1 MTGTEILLAG
11 GIPALELEPQ
21 DIIDLARERR
31 SEGGTEAQRTLD
43 EHAMIYNNDHLGD
56 PNVTGTEILLAGGI
70 PALKLE
76 PQQIIR
82 LAREQRSE
90 GGTKGG
96 KANSGL
102 EENTKHYGIVKNTR
116 GPEAGVIRGPYR
128 TRQTTEQKV
137 RQFITATL
145 NKSNKLIWLSENTLV
160 RCYGRLCKKNKTW
173 TKSINATEAL
183 KIYNEYYMY
192 HIRHDDQNPEKAY
205 LDQQE
210 REFDDFV
217 KFSVEPTFTDSEKD
231 DDAMELWSEEDGEED
246 DEEDDEEV

>member
-1 MTGTEILLAG
+1 VTGSEILLAG

-21 DIIDLARERR
+21 QIIRLARDRS
-31 SEGGTEAQRTLD
+31 SEGGTESQRRFAELAKKYNSKHPD
-43 EHAMIYNNDHLGD
+43 EPA
-56 PNVTGTEILLAGGI
+56 VTGNQIRLAGGI
-70 PALKLE
+70 PALELE

-102 EENTKHYGIVKNTR
+102 EENTKHYGIVQNTR

-145 NKSNKLIWLSENTLV
+145 NKSNKLIWLSERTLV
-160 RCYGRLCKKNKTW
+160 RCYGRLCEKNKNW
-173 TKSINATEAL
+173 TKSINATEAH
-183 KIYNEYYMY
+183 KIYMEYYMY
-192 HIRHDDQNPEKAY
+192 HIRHDDQNPYEKAY

-217 KFSVEPTFTDSEKD
+217 KFSVEPTFTDGEKD
-231 DDAMELWSEEDGEED
+231 DDAMEL
-246 DEEDDEEV
+246 